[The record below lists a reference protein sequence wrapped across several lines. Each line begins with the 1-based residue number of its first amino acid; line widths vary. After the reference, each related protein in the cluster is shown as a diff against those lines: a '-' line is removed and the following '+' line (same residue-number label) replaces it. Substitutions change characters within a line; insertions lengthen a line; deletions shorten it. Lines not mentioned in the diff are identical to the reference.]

1 MSFKW
6 ILSFWFNSWLIGFF
20 WQFFL
25 LEGLVFSLIYVHIH
39 SSTFYIFSFIY
50 SLRMSYL
57 FVILVH
63 APQLFPDS
71 SFTWVHVLSLL
82 RKDKK
87 RKKPLKYG
95 VLFLG
100 YCLCTSMLHDKLLKA
115 NLCAL
120 QKHCPC
126 SLPHQNLPRV
136 HHCAWYP
143 AGIRNWPSSM
153 CLLYA

>member
-1 MSFKW
+1 MVNW
-6 ILSFWFNSWLIGFF
+6 GFF
-20 WQFFL
+20 LTIFPARGISLINLCPHSLFNLLYFQLYLFFENIIPFCYISSCSPTLSRFL
-25 LEGLVFSLIYVHIH
+25 LHLSPYSFSLKK
-39 SSTFYIFSFIY
+39 
-50 SLRMSYL
+50 R
-57 FVILVH
+57 
-63 APQLFPDS
+63 Q
-71 SFTWVHVLSLL
+71 
-82 RKDKK
+82 K

-100 YCLCTSMLHDKLLKA
+100 YCLCTSMLRDKLLKT

-143 AGIRNWPSSM
+143 AGIRN
-153 CLLYA
+153 